1 VVPSLTSR
9 RGRGAALGRRQDLT
23 ATPRAPARGY
33 LAVLVV
39 LIAGIG
45 LGVGFFV
52 ASLTSASSVTLPTR
66 TDLSPRPAAALWGPI
81 VHTGQPP
88 ADVLDNLSVPAG
100 TTATGY
106 DNRDAGVSQYDRLAH
121 LFVPAGR
128 DDVLG
133 FYAVQLPGQGWKIRA
148 ATSTA
153 GGHGRQVL
161 AYRFSSDTFQWQA
174 EVTVVPATR
183 RGVRGTALTLE
194 VWQLS
199 EDEG

>member
-1 VVPSLTSR
+1 VVPPVAPR
-9 RGRGAALGRRQDLT
+9 RGRGAALGRRPALT
-23 ATPRAPARGY
+23 AAPRAPARGY

-39 LIAGIG
+39 LLAGIG

-52 ASLTSASSVTLPTR
+52 ASLTSSSPVTLPSR
-66 TDLSPRPAAALWGPI
+66 TDLSPRPVAPLWQPLLYK
-81 VHTGQPP
+81 GQPP
-88 ADVLDNLSVPAG
+88 VDVLDNLSVPAG
-100 TTATGY
+100 AVSTGY

-133 FYAVQLPGQGWKIRA
+133 FYAVQLPGQGWKIRGA
-148 ATSTA
+148 SSTA
-153 GGHGRQVL
+153 GGRGRQVL
-161 AYRFSSDTFQWQA
+161 AYRFSSDTFQWQV
-174 EVTVVPATR
+174 EVTVTPATR
-183 RGVRGTALTLE
+183 AGVAGTALTLE

>member
-1 VVPSLTSR
+1 M
-9 RGRGAALGRRQDLT
+9 
-23 ATPRAPARGY
+23 
-33 LAVLVV
+33 LVV
-39 LIAGIG
+39 LLAGIG

-52 ASLTSASSVTLPTR
+52 ASLTGSSPVTLPSR
-66 TDLSPRPAAALWGPI
+66 TDLSPRAASPLWQPL
-81 VHTGQPP
+81 VHKGQPP
-88 ADVLDNLSVPAG
+88 VDVLDNLSIPSGA
-100 TTATGY
+100 TSTGY
-106 DNRDAGVSQYDRLAH
+106 ESRDAGVSQYDRLAR

-153 GGHGRQVL
+153 GGRGRQVL
-161 AYRFSSDTFQWQA
+161 AYRFSSDSFQWQV

-183 RGVRGTALTLE
+183 AGVGGTALTLE